1 MHPPRARIICDVTKK
16 PPPTHPPNRPVTK
29 PSKTAGEFNFKK
41 TSDHVTIT
49 TNITTTTRHN
59 DRVPI
64 SPPSP
69 PHLALDCEKNPTEL
83 APPQAQ
89 TRGLG
94 IRRLMERNAKR
105 APIKARRLTR
115 TTTYEPVPTEQP
127 GLGQDERLYVVVAVV
142 VVLEGNS
149 HITRFWSDDSL
160 AKGRTAG
167 SRFEKRNEHA

>member
-1 MHPPRARIICDVTKK
+1 
-16 PPPTHPPNRPVTK
+16 
-29 PSKTAGEFNFKK
+29 
-41 TSDHVTIT
+41 
-49 TNITTTTRHN
+49 
-59 DRVPI
+59 
-64 SPPSP
+64 
-69 PHLALDCEKNPTEL
+69 
-83 APPQAQ
+83 
-89 TRGLG
+89 
-94 IRRLMERNAKR
+94 MERNAKR

-127 GLGQDERLYVVVAVV
+127 GLGQDERLYVVVVVVVAVV